1 MRDAIKKDVI
11 TLNIQN
17 IIDDL
22 QEYANSLDD
31 EKAMIYENINRLR
44 QSKCSIE
51 FFGIPEERKAIEQ

>member
-1 MRDAIKKDVI
+1 MRDLIKKDVI
-11 TLNIQN
+11 TSNIQN

-44 QSKCSIE
+44 QTKATIHFYGE
-51 FFGIPEERKAIEQ
+51 PEEEKEK